1 MTRFLAGLGL
11 AAPIAIALL
20 AVALAIEALVPSAG
34 GSGISTLLAMMVGAA
49 VTAAIATAWLR
60 GRLIPVVKAAE
71 RLAGGELQVR
81 LPRHVRG
88 IEGRLAAAIRELAV
102 DLVETRDAATTD
114 KLTGIANRP
123 AVLAA
128 LFTEVERSV
137 RYGRPLSVAF
147 LDVDLFKAVN
157 DTYGHAAGDVV
168 LRGIAGVIAGNLRAT
183 DVVGRYGGEEFMLIL
198 PETTV
203 DSAAVLAEKLR
214 TRVLHEKW
222 DVAPETSVGVTVSI
236 GVAGGIGP
244 ALSVDALVRDVDAA
258 MYSAKSLG
266 RNQVYLFSEPND
278 DATVPRA
285 PISIERQAIANELG
299 REARHAAERTL
310 VAQLT
315 PLADHRGQA
324 SALIAT
330 IAVALGR
337 RLDLPAA
344 ELDRLRL
351 AALLHD
357 VGKLALPEE
366 ILEKP
371 SALTAA
377 EWRIVI
383 QHPRIAQVILEQ
395 ASAIRDAV
403 PIVLY
408 HHERFAGHGYP
419 HGLHGVEIPIGARI
433 LAIADAYDA
442 MIHERPYKRAMPHAE
457 AVRELARH
465 AGTQFDP
472 DLTELFLELY
482 TTEAPQADERLRSLS
497 GAIAEPR
504 PHVARRRAS

>member
-1 MTRFLAGLGL
+1 MRILGGIGL
-11 AAPIAIALL
+11 AAPVAVALL
-20 AVALAIEALVPSAG
+20 AVALAVEAMVPSGGATAG
-34 GSGISTLLAMMVGAA
+34 TTLLAIAVGAT
-49 VTAAIATAWLR
+49 VTAALATAWIR
-60 GRLIPVVKAAE
+60 GRLIPILKAAE
-71 RLAGGELQVR
+71 RLADGDLQVP
-81 LPRHVRG
+81 LPRHMSGV
-88 IEGRLAAAIRELAV
+88 EGRLAAAIRELAAN
-102 DLVETRDAATTD
+102 LAETRDAATTD

-168 LRGIAGVIAGNLRAT
+168 LRGIASVIQGNLRAT
-183 DVVGRYGGEEFMLIL
+183 DFVGRYGGEEFMLIL
-198 PETTV
+198 PETSV
-203 DSAAVLAEKLR
+203 ESAAVLAEKLR
-214 TRVLHEKW
+214 TRVLHERW
-222 DVAPETSVGVTVSI
+222 SVADDTSVGVTVSI
-236 GVAGGIGP
+236 GVAGGIGRS
-244 ALSVDALVRDVDAA
+244 LSVDALVRDVDAA

-266 RNQVYLFSEPND
+266 RNQVYLFSEPD
-278 DATVPRA
+278 DNATVPRS
-285 PISIERQAIANELG
+285 PISAERQAFAHELG
-299 REARHAAERTL
+299 REARHAAEWAL
-310 VAQLT
+310 VDQLT

-337 RLDLPAA
+337 RLDLPPA

-371 SALTAA
+371 SPLTAA
-377 EWRIVI
+377 EWRTVV
-383 QHPRIAQVILEQ
+383 QHPRIGQVILEQ
-395 ASAIRDAV
+395 AGAIRDAI
-403 PIVLY
+403 PIVLH

-419 HGLHGVEIPIGARI
+419 HGLHGIEIPIGARI

-442 MIHERPYKRAMPHAE
+442 MIHDRPYKRAMPHAE
-457 AVRELARH
+457 AMREVARH
-465 AGTQFDP
+465 AGSQFDP
-472 DLTELFLELY
+472 ELTDLFLELY
-482 TTEAPQADERLRSLS
+482 ALQPPEADERLRSLS
-497 GAIAEPR
+497 GSSIEPAR
-504 PHVARRRAS
+504 RSVRRRAS